1 MTSWVGMR
9 DRDREWGVLGKL
21 EGFRVPYKGADGI
34 VAVFPR
40 LENGG
45 LEVMVGL
52 EREAMVRMVTKPD
65 FVKYA
70 EEC

>member
-1 MTSWVGMR
+1 MTSWAGIGV
-9 DRDREWGVLGKL
+9 RDREWGVLGKP

-45 LEVMVGL
+45 FGSYGWVGEGGYGEDGEETRFCEV
-52 EREAMVRMVTKPD
+52 
-65 FVKYA
+65 
-70 EEC
+70 C